1 MTYAPRYLK
10 LTLATAIAFSALAAI
25 FLGAG
30 VPRAEA
36 SAQASA
42 ALNCPTFRV
51 LHNDRIGKINLPAGT
66 YNVTVLDDRRLQC
79 RAASKL
85 FTRFL
90 QDWDGVLPYPWVGRP
105 NGVGKATFRRGSSSA
120 TGFRVARTGGGGGG
134 GGGGVRQTCPGTFQV
149 LHNDRIGSFY
159 IPKGQYRI
167 TLLNNQRFTCPQAV
181 RKFQEFLLDYDGHLP
196 HPWALNRNT
205 ATFYRMDKRAVGF
218 NINRSY
224 TPKPPSPGSRTW
236 ARCAG
241 TFRVLNNDRIGALFL
256 PRGPYF
262 ISVLRNPTLSCTKA
276 SSLFRQFLSIPSG
289 RLPGGWR
296 LNARQAKFTK
306 GPGRLTF
313 RVKQAFAPRGIAGD

>member
-1 MTYAPRYLK
+1 MIYSMKHVKLSVVLLTAFAAMT
-10 LTLATAIAFSALAAI
+10 AAV
-25 FLGAG
+25 FAG
-30 VPRAEA
+30 PVQKADA
-36 SAQASA
+36 AQ
-42 ALNCPTFRV
+42 LNCPTFRV
-51 LHNDRIGKINLPAGT
+51 LHNDRIGKINLPAGS
-66 YNVTVLDDRRLQC
+66 YSVTVLDDRRMQC

-90 QDWDGVLPYPWVGRP
+90 QDWDGVLPFPWVGRP

-134 GGGGVRQTCPGTFQV
+134 GGGVRQSCPGTFRV

-167 TLLNNQRFTCPQAV
+167 TVLNNERLTCPQAV
-181 RKFQEFLLDYDGHLP
+181 KKFQEFLLDYDGHLP

-224 TPKPPSPGSRTW
+224 TPKPPTPGSRTW

-256 PRGPYF
+256 PRGQYF
-262 ISVLRNPTLSCTKA
+262 ISVLKNPTLSCANA
-276 SSLFRQFLSIPSG
+276 SSLFRQFLNYPSG
-289 RLPGGWR
+289 RLPGGWK

-306 GPGRLTF
+306 GPGGLTF
-313 RVKQAFAPRGIAGD
+313 RVKQAFAPRGGSGV